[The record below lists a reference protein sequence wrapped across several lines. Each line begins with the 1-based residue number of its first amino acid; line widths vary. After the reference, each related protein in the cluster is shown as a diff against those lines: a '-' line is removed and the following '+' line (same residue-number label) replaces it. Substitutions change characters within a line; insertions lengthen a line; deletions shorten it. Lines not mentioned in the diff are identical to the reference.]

1 MTHAAQGV
9 RGVHLMS
16 NAVPAVDLG
25 VVERL
30 DEKIRQLI
38 TLVERSRAEAA
49 KLRADNERL
58 GKDVDALQAQLVDA
72 EGVAAELRAMRDE
85 RDQVRARVAEMLA
98 QLDALQM

>member
-1 MTHAAQGV
+1 
-9 RGVHLMS
+9 MS

-38 TLVERSRAEAA
+38 TLVERSRTEAA
-49 KLRADNERL
+49 KLRADNDRL
-58 GKDVDALQAQLVDA
+58 GKEVDGLRAQLVDA
-72 EGVAAELRAMRDE
+72 EGVATELQAMREE
-85 RDQVRARVAEMLA
+85 RDQVRARVADMLA

>member
-1 MTHAAQGV
+1 
-9 RGVHLMS
+9 MS

-58 GKDVDALQAQLVDA
+58 NKDVDALQAQLVDA
-72 EGVAAELRAMRDE
+72 EGVATELQSMREE
-85 RDQVRARVAEMLA
+85 RDQVRARVADMLA

>member
-1 MTHAAQGV
+1 
-9 RGVHLMS
+9 MS

-38 TLVERSRAEAA
+38 TLVERSRADAA

-58 GKDVDALQAQLVDA
+58 NKEVDALQSQLVDA
-72 EGVAAELRAMRDE
+72 EGVAGELQAMREE
-85 RDQVRARVAEMLA
+85 RDQVRARVTDMLA